1 MQILDFMKPVA
12 LLLFAILLS
21 SIVIARRER
30 EMDWL
35 GPVFIFGIC
44 VFCGY
49 LIPLKVFVDGIDL
62 FSLRYGIDVSNPS
75 SISHALVLA
84 SISVV
89 AFLLGYLF
97 VYRRRAR
104 PAEPEPPSRWSHR
117 RFAFAAVI
125 VATLAALLFGLGV
138 AMLGGIAELFNGLGD
153 RIRLFE
159 GKNYFFQPVVSFL
172 SVALVWYIRQCRSGG
187 RRLQRLAFYLFFAV
201 SLSLVGLLG
210 NKSTLLATFIA
221 VAIIH
226 NRSRVK
232 VSFGKVL
239 AGASAAIV
247 GLTTY
252 AIFTRE
258 YLVTGALQSI
268 ERLDVANLTTAVQV
282 ELGGNFIQLQTL
294 SFLIDGMG
302 QRLDWQ
308 LGKTPLSLLTMPV
321 PRSIWPDK
329 PLPATGPFTSAFFPG
344 LYEGSGTT
352 IPPGIIGEMYMNFG
366 SVGVVVGMFLFGTL
380 YGRVAAR
387 LRQRQDDE
395 SLLAYALLV
404 ALLPLY
410 IRGESVSVT
419 VTFLLI
425 FVPAVAI
432 IRFSKS
438 KAAFEESGMQRPPA
452 TGMVSCW
459 GKECRRSPEQW

>member
-1 MQILDFMKPVA
+1 VQIDDFIKPVT
-12 LLLFAILLS
+12 LLLFAIGVSLM
-21 SIVIARRER
+21 IIARRER

-35 GPVFIFGIC
+35 GPVFIFGVS

-62 FSLRYGIDVSNPS
+62 FSLRYGIDVSKPS
-75 SISHALVLA
+75 SISYALVLA

-97 VYRRRAR
+97 VNRRRAR
-104 PAEPEPPSRWSHR
+104 PAEPKPPRRWSHR

-125 VATLAALLFGLGV
+125 VSTIAAMLFGLGV
-138 AMLGGIAELFNGLGD
+138 AMLGGLSDLFAGLGD
-153 RIRLFE
+153 RIRMFE
-159 GKNYFFQPVVSFL
+159 GKNYFFQPVVSLL
-172 SVALVWYIRQCRSGG
+172 SVALVWYIRLCRSGG
-187 RRLQRLAFYLFFAV
+187 PGLQHLSFYLFFAV

-210 NKSTLLATFIA
+210 NKSTLLATFVA
-221 VAIIH
+221 VAIIY
-226 NRSRVK
+226 NVNRVK

-239 AGASAAIV
+239 AGASVVIV

-268 ERLDVANLTTAVQV
+268 ERLDIANLTTAVQV

-294 SFLIDGMG
+294 SFLIEGMG
-302 QRLDWQ
+302 ERLDWQ

-321 PRSIWPDK
+321 PRAFWPDK

-366 SVGVVVGMFLFGTL
+366 SLGVAVGMFLFGTL
-380 YGRVAAR
+380 YGSVAAR
-387 LRQRQDDE
+387 WRKRQDDE

-425 FVPAVAI
+425 FFPAVAI
-432 IRFSKS
+432 IRYSKM
-438 KAAFEESGMQRPPA
+438 KPLF
-452 TGMVSCW
+452 
-459 GKECRRSPEQW
+459 